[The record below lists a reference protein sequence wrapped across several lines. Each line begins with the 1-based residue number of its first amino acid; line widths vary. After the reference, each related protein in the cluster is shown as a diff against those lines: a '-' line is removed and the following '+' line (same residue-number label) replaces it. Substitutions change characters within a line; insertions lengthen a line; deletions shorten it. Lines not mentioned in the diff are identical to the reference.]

1 VTTDQIIA
9 FVEGRPFTPF
19 TLLLVDGR
27 ELHVLHPELINL
39 GLFAAY
45 VAIVLP
51 TSQVEI
57 IDTSMIVSIRTIH
70 PVDPTAF
77 MQDQAE

>member
-1 VTTDQIIA
+1 MTTDQLIA

-19 TLLLVDGR
+19 TLALVDGR

-45 VAIVLP
+45 AAIVLP

-57 IDTSMIVSIRTIH
+57 IDTSMIVSIRTVY
-70 PVDPTAF
+70 PVDPAAF
-77 MQDQAE
+77 MQNEGE